1 MEEYRLNFPLRL
13 ILGDIKKTALAL
25 IGMIKYMQIKGTF
38 NAAEAQVLNI
48 MIASIVEKRDGF
60 FCSDVNI
67 SNHILKDIDVTADDY
82 DDAGEASE
90 Y

>member
-1 MEEYRLNFPLRL
+1 MEEYRLNFPLRI
-13 ILGDIKKTALAL
+13 ILGDIKKTALTL
-25 IGMIKYMQIKGTF
+25 IGIIKYMQIKGTF

-48 MIASIVEKRDGF
+48 LISSMAEKRDGF

-82 DDAGEASE
+82 DNAGEAPK